1 MNSRLLS
8 PPRPF
13 LLSIRPL
20 AHIPHQD
27 PDRDLAPE
35 TYASRVAARR
45 GVYNGF
51 NLVVGRIRRDPGGD
65 TKCRTDFWYVGNRG
79 AARGAPPRRLDPA
92 DDTGGD
98 TPETPAA
105 DPSEP
110 NRTEPDRTG
119 PDRLGGGVVIGV
131 GNAPLFCATAAEEW
145 PKVAEGEAAT
155 RDALAECFAE
165 LARGDGERVTAPA
178 REDPPGEVDRGVD
191 DREGDDR
198 DGRGF
203 DALADRLAEAL
214 TRRALEHPG
223 GAFASEDAFDPLSD
237 DDDAPAA
244 GGVGVRKTT
253 SEDVRKRRRF
263 LRPGDA
269 GAGSE
274 GYGTR
279 SCSVVVADKRG
290 AWAAYERS
298 AEWRSVDG
306 SREVMGLEGLEGLDG
321 LWGNAADRPLE
332 RRGAKR
338 LAWGDVVV
346 HRARLVADDE
356 INS

>member
-1 MNSRLLS
+1 VNSRLLS

-13 LLSIRPL
+13 LLSVRLL
-20 AHIPHQD
+20 AHIHHQD

-51 NLVVGRIRRDPGGD
+51 NLVVGRIRRNPGGD
-65 TKCRTDFWYVGNRG
+65 TKFRTDFWYVGNRG
-79 AARGAPPRRLDPA
+79 AARVAPPRRLDPA
-92 DDTGGD
+92 DNTGGD

-110 NRTEPDRTG
+110 NRTEPNRTG

-131 GNAPLFCATAAEEW
+131 GNAPLFCAAAAEEW

-191 DREGDDR
+191 REGDRDR
-198 DGRGF
+198 RGF
-203 DALADRLAEAL
+203 DALADRLAEEL

-223 GAFASEDAFDPLSD
+223 GAFASADAFDPLSD

-244 GGVGVRKTT
+244 GVVGVRKT

-306 SREVMGLEGLEGLDG
+306 AREGEEGLEGLEGLFLSGD
-321 LWGNAADRPLE
+321 AADRPLE

-356 INS
+356 IDN